1 MLVFPQLSEAHQGM
15 GTVKAERPIDSRPY
29 VARFEDLWTRDRAV
43 GAWRGRVR
51 VWHYEIGYWMRRP
64 EQTPEPRAHFQAGHH
79 LARSPVTIKSVLAHK
94 ARSCN
99 GTCFQNCGWPRCS
112 VWPCLHDRNA
122 SEARSFRM
130 YRLHVP
136 VSQRNLSW
144 AWAQDVRGTTSK
156 TAHTQTPKM
165 TRIAAVLTHRQLVR
179 ASPA

>member
-1 MLVFPQLSEAHQGM
+1 MDKGSSGRSLARSRSCLALRNRILDATA
-15 GTVKAERPIDSRPY
+15 GTD
-29 VARFEDLWTRDRAV
+29 ARTASTLL
-43 GAWRGRVR
+43 
-51 VWHYEIGYWMRRP
+51 P